1 MKKQDLT
8 ITPALVKKYAAYL
21 RVQEQAA
28 STVAK
33 YGHELIR
40 AEHLR
45 LVKTIRKE
53 VPGVAPCHGPASRIA
68 PGGHTRIYIDERNT
82 CPSASNRASP

>member
-1 MKKQDLT
+1 MKKRDLT

-33 YGHELIR
+33 YGYELAG
-40 AEHLR
+40 AEYIR
-45 LVKTIRKE
+45 LVKAVRKE
-53 VPGVAPCHGPASRIA
+53 VP
-68 PGGHTRIYIDERNT
+68 
-82 CPSASNRASP
+82 RALHVTILARA